1 MLLKYYQKLDD
12 AISYLAASFCNEKKL
27 IKSVLGNKRITYI
40 DIGTNQG
47 TYLEFLSK
55 FLKFKSVDCF
65 EPLEDLCKMVKLN
78 NSNLNI
84 KTHNIALSN
93 KNQIKKFYNYRITSQ
108 SSLYKQNNIF
118 KSLKHLEKISKVK
131 TKKFDSI
138 FDKLKKISFCK
149 IDVQGEEINVLKG
162 MSKNL
167 AKQSISLIKI
177 EISFISR
184 YINTKPNF
192 YEIIDYMKKKNYYL
206 TSISKIKF
214 KNNKI
219 LLMDAFFEPKR

>member
-1 MLLKYYQKLDD
+1 
-12 AISYLAASFCNEKKL
+12 
-27 IKSVLGNKRITYI
+27 
-40 DIGTNQG
+40 
-47 TYLEFLSK
+47 
-55 FLKFKSVDCF
+55 
-65 EPLEDLCKMVKLN
+65 MVKLN

-93 KNQIKKFYNYRITSQ
+93 KNQIKKFYNYRISSQ
-108 SSLYKQNNIF
+108 SSLYKQNNTF

-138 FDKLKKISFCK
+138 FNKLRKISFCK

-192 YEIIDYMKKKNYYL
+192 YEIIDYMKKKLLFN
-206 TSISKIKF
+206 INFKIKF

-219 LLMDAFFEPKR
+219 LLMDAFFEPNDEN